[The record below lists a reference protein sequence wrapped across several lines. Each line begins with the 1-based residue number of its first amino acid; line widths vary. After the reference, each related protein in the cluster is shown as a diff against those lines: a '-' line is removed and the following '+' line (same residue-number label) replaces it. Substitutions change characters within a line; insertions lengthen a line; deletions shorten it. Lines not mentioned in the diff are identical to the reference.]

1 MFFHTLP
8 LWEAE
13 AIVSLIPIYLHFNK
27 ISGRHLRVASLPQQ
41 HTLNSLLN
49 EHYVKK
55 AKPHCFS
62 IGHLICKQHSKIKSS
77 IVDTNNQ
84 LNEILPFFDSLHKEL
99 SLGFQLVDNFP
110 DQFSFYT
117 VNCKNMEAKNTHQNN
132 LKKIFNKSLSNT
144 KTVLVISSAS
154 IKNNIATSISHVHN
168 SQNILPKTIYH
179 TMNDTSTEVELFS
192 IRCRINQAVQ
202 VPNTEHI
209 IVITDTIPA
218 AKYILNSST
227 YPFQL
232 HFITV
237 SQDLRAF
244 FNESSN
250 NSIAF

>member
-1 MFFHTLP
+1 
-8 LWEAE
+8 
-13 AIVSLIPIYLHFNK
+13 
-27 ISGRHLRVASLPQQ
+27 
-41 HTLNSLLN
+41 
-49 EHYVKK
+49 
-55 AKPHCFS
+55 
-62 IGHLICKQHSKIKSS
+62 
-77 IVDTNNQ
+77 
-84 LNEILPFFDSLHKEL
+84 
-99 SLGFQLVDNFP
+99 
-110 DQFSFYT
+110 
-117 VNCKNMEAKNTHQNN
+117 MEAKNTYQNN

-154 IKNNIATSISHVHN
+154 IKNNIATSISHVYN
-168 SQNILPKTIYH
+168 SQNILPKTIYY

-192 IRCRINQAVQ
+192 IRCRINQAIQ

-218 AKYILNSST
+218 AKYILDSST